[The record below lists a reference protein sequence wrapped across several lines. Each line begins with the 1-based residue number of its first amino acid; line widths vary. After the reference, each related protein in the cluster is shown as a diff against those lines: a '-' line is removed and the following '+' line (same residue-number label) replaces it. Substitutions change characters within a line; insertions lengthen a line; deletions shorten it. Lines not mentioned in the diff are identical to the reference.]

1 MPLRFLVPAFLLGLA
16 SLVIPIVVH
25 LTRKRKAQVVEFPSL
40 MFLER
45 VPFQAESRKRIHHWL
60 LLLLRALAVALIVAA
75 FARPFLQDSE
85 VTTGMTGG
93 PRELVIL
100 LDHSYSMDVGD
111 HWNRAVGAARDVIR
125 GMGPLDRAS
134 LVLFARNADVVVRSS
149 LEGSRL
155 LAALDTVKVSDEST
169 AYGPGLKLAQTILEE
184 ADLPGRELVLIGD
197 FQRGGWT
204 GDEGIVL
211 PPGTMVTPV
220 DLSSPAPSNRTVAS
234 VSLVREERGGR
245 DRVYATARL
254 TRVGGEGPEPLETA
268 LEVDGMEVERRS
280 VTLPAN
286 GAATVTFD
294 PFNLSQDFT
303 RGSVRFVE
311 ADELAPDDVY
321 YFVLSPGRAVR
332 VLVLD
337 AAGGRGASS
346 LFLTEALAISEDR
359 AFEVQVRAGGGISS
373 GELSGV
379 DVAIV
384 NDRPV
389 PGGDAAAALR
399 SFVEGGGGLVVLMGE
414 GIRWPSELAGLL
426 PGAFT
431 EPRDR
436 RSGRG
441 GRLGYLDY
449 THPVFEI
456 FRGPRSGDFTGARFF
471 RAREL
476 QLADPEAGR
485 ILARYDDGS
494 VAIAERSVGEGQVLA
509 LTSTLDGY
517 WNDLAQQPVFLPF
530 VHQLVRYASGRT
542 EVVSSFPAGQVIDV
556 TDATAMATA
565 CLGDVSEAL
574 AGAEERVAV
583 TPSGE
588 TLVLPTDGSAHFL
601 RLREQG
607 VYEIRPPGNS
617 DIRPLA
623 VAVNVDLAEAD
634 LTPLDV
640 EEVAASLISAPG
652 DEELVQR
659 PGGREARLLREDQ
672 ERRQAL
678 WRFLLVGAF
687 VLLVMETLVSN
698 WISRSGGRR
707 AFNAGS

>member
-25 LTRKRKAQVVEFPSL
+25 LTRKRKALVVEFPSL

-45 VPFQAESRKRIHHWL
+45 VPFQAESRRRIHHWL

-85 VTTGMTGG
+85 ITAGMAGG

-111 HWNRAVGAARDVIR
+111 HWERAVGAARDVVR

-134 LVLFARNADVVVRSS
+134 LVLFARNADVVIRSS

-155 LAALDTVKVSDEST
+155 LAALDTVRVSDEST

-204 GDEGIVL
+204 GDEGVVF
-211 PPGTMVTPV
+211 PPGTVVTPV
-220 DLSSPAPSNRTVAS
+220 DLSSPAPSNRSVAS

-254 TRVGGEGPEPLETA
+254 TRVGGEEPESLETV

-294 PFNLSQDFT
+294 PFYLSQDFT
-303 RGSVRFVE
+303 RGSVRFAE
-311 ADELAPDDVY
+311 ADEVAPDDVY

-337 AAGGRGASS
+337 PAGGRGASS
-346 LFLTEALAISEDR
+346 LFLTEALSISEDR

-373 GELSGV
+373 GELSGA

-389 PGGDAAAALR
+389 PGGDAAVALR

-414 GIRWPSELAGLL
+414 GIRWPSELADLL

-476 QLADPEAGR
+476 QLADPEASR

-509 LTSTLDGY
+509 LTSTLDGF

-542 EVVSSFPAGQVIDV
+542 QVVSSFPAGQVIDV

-565 CLGDVSEAL
+565 GLGEVAEAL

-601 RLREQG
+601 RLQEQG

-634 LTPLDV
+634 LTSMDV
-640 EEVAASLISAPG
+640 EEVVASLASAPA
-652 DEELVQR
+652 DEESVQR
-659 PGGREARLLREDQ
+659 AGGREARLLREDQ

-678 WRFLLVGAF
+678 WRFLLLGAF